1 MRLPR
6 DAEDTGGSVAGSRAS
21 ERERGWPVPTTTRVE
36 MHLDAEDAGRR
47 TVKISVGRF
56 RGTDEGNTSMRDD
69 AFLSLSSTSSSS
81 PTTPTEG

>member
-21 ERERGWPVPTTTRVE
+21 ERERGWPGPTSTRVE

-56 RGTDEGNTSMRDD
+56 RGTDEG
-69 AFLSLSSTSSSS
+69 AG
-81 PTTPTEG
+81 EYGHA